1 MGTNKYYKEEQAMK
15 RTLIALITVI
25 AMTSAASADY
35 RGHRGYPN
43 RGHQGYQHHGHQ
55 GRGYMAPLVGGLLL
69 GGLGYYG
76 YQQYQ
81 RRVQCWDEMVGY
93 DRRGREVWQRYCQ

>member
-1 MGTNKYYKEEQAMK
+1 MK
-15 RTLIALITVI
+15 RTLIALATII
-25 AMTSAASADY
+25 ALTGAASADY
-35 RGHRGYPN
+35 RGHRGHHN
-43 RGHQGYQHHGHQ
+43 RGHHGHQ

>member
-1 MGTNKYYKEEQAMK
+1 MK
-15 RTLIALITVI
+15 RTLIALATII
-25 AMTSAASADY
+25 ALTGAASADY
-35 RGHRGYPN
+35 RGHRGHQN
-43 RGHQGYQHHGHQ
+43 RGHHGHQ

-93 DRRGREVWQRYCQ
+93 DRRGREVWERFCQ

>member
-1 MGTNKYYKEEQAMK
+1 MK
-15 RTLIALITVI
+15 RTLIALVTII
-25 AMTSAASADY
+25 ALTGAASADY
-35 RGHRGYPN
+35 RGHRGHQN
-43 RGHQGYQHHGHQ
+43 RGHQ

-81 RRVQCWDEMVGY
+81 RRVQCWDELVGY
-93 DRRGREVWQRYCQ
+93 DRRGREVWERFCQ

>member
-1 MGTNKYYKEEQAMK
+1 MK
-15 RTLIALITVI
+15 RTLIALATII
-25 AMTSAASADY
+25 ALTGAASADY
-35 RGHRGYPN
+35 RGHRGHQN
-43 RGHQGYQHHGHQ
+43 RSHQ

-93 DRRGREVWQRYCQ
+93 DRRGREVWERYCQ

>member
-1 MGTNKYYKEEQAMK
+1 MK
-15 RTLIALITVI
+15 RTLIALATII
-25 AMTSAASADY
+25 ALTGAADAQH
-35 RGHRGYPN
+35 RGHHN
-43 RGHQGYQHHGHQ
+43 RGHHGHQ

-93 DRRGREVWQRYCQ
+93 DRRGREVWERFCQ

>member
-1 MGTNKYYKEEQAMK
+1 MK

-25 AMTSAASADY
+25 ALTSAANADY
-35 RGHRGYPN
+35 RGRRGY
-43 RGHQGYQHHGHQ
+43 Q

-93 DRRGREVWQRYCQ
+93 DRYGREVWERYCQ

>member
-1 MGTNKYYKEEQAMK
+1 MK
-15 RTLIALITVI
+15 RTLIALATII
-25 AMTSAASADY
+25 ALTGAASADY
-35 RGHRGYPN
+35 RGHRGHHN
-43 RGHQGYQHHGHQ
+43 RAHHGHQ

>member
-1 MGTNKYYKEEQAMK
+1 MK
-15 RTLIALITVI
+15 RTLIALATII
-25 AMTSAASADY
+25 ALTGAASADY
-35 RGHRGYPN
+35 RGHRGHHN
-43 RGHQGYQHHGHQ
+43 RGHYGHQ

-81 RRVQCWDEMVGY
+81 RRVQCWDELVGY
-93 DRRGREVWQRYCQ
+93 DRRGREVWERFCQ

>member
-1 MGTNKYYKEEQAMK
+1 MK
-15 RTLIALITVI
+15 RTLIALATII
-25 AMTSAASADY
+25 ALTGAASADY
-35 RGHRGYPN
+35 RGHRG
-43 RGHQGYQHHGHQ
+43 HQNLGHQ

-81 RRVQCWDEMVGY
+81 RRVQCWDELVGY
-93 DRRGREVWQRYCQ
+93 DRRGREVWERFCQ